1 MGRVQW
7 VEVPK
12 YAIPPGMGRNI
23 KGGIPLPPYPSHSLP
38 LSLPPLEKKALEP
51 RISDIQNGAIL
62 SLVGNECN
70 GLVYSIFQ
78 KLYVLGTNTIKS
90 VISSHVTC

>member
-1 MGRVQW
+1 MGGGAKVCDSPWHGEEYKGRDT
-7 VEVPK
+7 
-12 YAIPPGMGRNI
+12 PP
-23 KGGIPLPPYPSHSLP
+23 SLP
-38 LSLPPLEKKALEP
+38 LSLTTSLTPSLGKKALEP